1 MSRLSDVRVE
11 NHNDAAF
18 SSWHFTQ
25 LPFSLS
31 FSCLHPPVPPPR
43 DSRYAEVCKWG
54 NENRK
59 RSQRHEY
66 NWEGGGKVE
75 IE

>member
-1 MSRLSDVRVE
+1 MSPLSDVRVG

-25 LPFSLS
+25 PPFSLS
-31 FSCLHPPVPPPR
+31 FSCFHPSLPAPR
-43 DSRYAEVCKWG
+43 DRMYTEVYESG

-59 RSQRHEY
+59 RSQRREY
-66 NWEGGGKVE
+66 NWEGG
-75 IE
+75 